1 MFVEQHQMQMYV
13 YMQKQITPCGWSNKW
28 ESIIRWSWSLE
39 ARHMYIYKQNDLQK
53 HPLGNREP
61 VHCTLHIFRNKQ
73 IVEPFGYNIGCTN
86 QGWTGIGATRTL
98 AGEHGWSSSNQGHHY
113 EWINAGHMMTDCN
126 CNWPISGTSGWSR
139 TLQGWDQTSILLHP
153 EAQPVGDDDLFIAG
167 RELWLHETFTS
178 LWPRCIGLPRWI
190 QPHFTATYSTSAVV
204 DDTQAEA
211 SVVEYKISTST
222 VGRCCYHHCPTIKE
236 GTSHLFQFINF
247 INAADRLG
255 AKVS

>member
-39 ARHMYIYKQNDLQK
+39 ARDMYIYKQNDLQK

-98 AGEHGWSSSNQGHHY
+98 AGEHGWRV
-113 EWINAGHMMTDCN
+113 IKDIMTSELMRVT
-126 CNWPISGTSGWSR
+126 WWQIAIVT
-139 TLQGWDQTSILLHP
+139 DQYLEHL
-153 EAQPVGDDDLFIAG
+153 
-167 RELWLHETFTS
+167 
-178 LWPRCIGLPRWI
+178 
-190 QPHFTATYSTSAVV
+190 
-204 DDTQAEA
+204 AEA
-211 SVVEYKISTST
+211 GPCKDEIRHQYFSIRKHNQLVM
-222 VGRCCYHHCPTIKE
+222 TICSLQAGNCDFMKP
-236 GTSHLFQFINF
+236 S
-247 INAADRLG
+247 R
-255 AKVS
+255 VSDHAV